1 MRSDPRDIIPG
12 DLVRTRGRT
21 DPIGGF
27 LTMWDG
33 RWSSFHL
40 GTVSVPIIKVPG
52 DAVGLLVGF
61 EQGAG
66 SKLALVHY
74 PQGLCM
80 WWVSAFELAE
90 ETP

>member
-1 MRSDPRDIIPG
+1 MSRTALRPG

-21 DPIGGF
+21 DPIGGS

-33 RWSSFHL
+33 RWSAADL
-40 GTVSVPIIKVPG
+40 GLRPVPIIKVPG

-66 SKLALVHY
+66 SRLARVHY

-80 WWVSAFELAE
+80 WWYDAFEFVEAE
-90 ETP
+90 P